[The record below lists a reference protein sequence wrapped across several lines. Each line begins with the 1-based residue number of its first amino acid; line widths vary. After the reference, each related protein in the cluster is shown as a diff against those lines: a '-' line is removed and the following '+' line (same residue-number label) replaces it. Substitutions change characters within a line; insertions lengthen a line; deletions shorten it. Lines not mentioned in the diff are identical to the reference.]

1 MSLFVKII
9 VDNHSQQYNFLTEHG
24 FCVYVE
30 TPTHKC
36 LVDVGA
42 SDKFIRN
49 AEQMGIDIAQIDYLF
64 LSHGHVDHVGGLPF
78 FLKKNAK
85 AKIIFSDKLFTQQY
99 FSKRHSTRSIS
110 LAYTFTEEELN
121 RFMPIQQTAHIE
133 TDIKVIAQ
141 IQQNYPLPQGN
152 RFLYTQAFDDNEF
165 VQDDFSHEIV
175 VCFGSTSLL
184 VCTGCAHNGLLNMLH
199 TVQNQTSLPI
209 HTVLGGFHLLD
220 ADGTYAYETPKE
232 ITDIA
237 LTLKQTY
244 PSTQFFTGHCTGAN
258 SIEILQQTLSS
269 QLEAFYCGWQKELN
283 Y

>member
-1 MSLFVKII
+1 MSLFVQII
-9 VDNHSQQYNFLTEHG
+9 MDNHSQQDNFVTEHG
-24 FCVYVE
+24 ICVYVQ

-49 AEQMGIDIAQIDYLF
+49 AEEMGIDIADIDYVF
-64 LSHGHVDHVGGLPF
+64 LSHGHVDHIGGLPF
-78 FLKKNAK
+78 FLKKNSK
-85 AKIIFSDKLFTQQY
+85 AKIIFSDKLFTQRY

-110 LAYTFTEEELN
+110 LAYTFTPEELK
-121 RFMPIQQTAHIE
+121 RFMPIEQTTNIE
-133 TDIKVIAQ
+133 VDIKVIAQ
-141 IQQNYPLPQGN
+141 IQQSYPLPKGN
-152 RFLYTQAFDDNEF
+152 RFLYTQALDDNEL

-175 VCFGSTSLL
+175 VCFGSTSLF

-199 TVQNQTSLPI
+199 TVQMHTALPI

-220 ADGTYAYETPKE
+220 ADEAYAYETPKE

-258 SIEILQQTLSS
+258 SIKMLQKTLNN
-269 QLEAFYCGWQKELN
+269 QVEAFYCGWQIELN
-283 Y
+283 S